1 MPWSWVT
8 GKQKSFRH
16 RGAERHDTSSLH
28 VPNLGE
34 LLDLSITGMR
44 IKVAGKPKMD
54 VKQVLPLIICNQG
67 QCVKVTAQVV
77 WVRKAALTGNE
88 YQVGIRFMDVKP
100 GIAKALDQLARFGC
114 ITPSAGMGAAFTPAE
129 AAGGSPASGA
139 TAAASATT
147 SASTS
152 APPPAAPLI
161 TVEVEDLYANLG
173 LAVGASEDQI
183 RKAYH
188 ELAMKYH
195 PDRSQEAGAEERF
208 RMIAKTYLVLKD
220 PEKRARYD
228 AMLRGQAALHRGDA
242 RVSPEPAPAEEQR
255 MDDMSDLMD
264 ESQRD
269 AA

>member
-16 RGAERHDTSSLH
+16 RGAERHDTSNLH

-34 LLDLSITGMR
+34 LLDLSVTGMR
-44 IKVAGKPKMD
+44 IKVSGKPKMD
-54 VKQVLPLIICNQG
+54 VKQMLPLIICNQG

-77 WVRKAALTGNE
+77 WVRKASLTGSE
-88 YQVGIRFMDVKP
+88 YQVGIRFVDVKP
-100 GIAKALDQLARFGC
+100 GIAKALEQLAKFGC
-114 ITPSAGMGAAFTPAE
+114 ITPNAGMASTFGQSDASSAAH
-129 AAGGSPASGA
+129 
-139 TAAASATT
+139 T
-147 SASTS
+147 SAYTGPATSTAGTS
-152 APPPAAPLI
+152 TQTPPAMPMI

-173 LAVGASEDQI
+173 LEVGASEDDI

-188 ELAMKYH
+188 ALAMKYH
-195 PDRSQEAGAEERF
+195 PDRTQEAGAEERF

-228 AMLRGQAALHRGDA
+228 AMLRGQAALHRSA
-242 RVSPEPAPAEEQR
+242 QSPAPAPAEASQQR
-255 MDDMSDLMD
+255 VDDMSDLMED
-264 ESQRD
+264 TQRD

>member
-77 WVRKAALTGNE
+77 WVRKASLTGNE

-114 ITPSAGMGAAFTPAE
+114 ITPSAGM
-129 AAGGSPASGA
+129 
-139 TAAASATT
+139 AASVMPSETTT
-147 SASTS
+147 SAPAASTS
-152 APPPAAPLI
+152 STASTTSSATASTPPPSAPLI

-195 PDRSQEAGAEERF
+195 PDRSQEAGSEERF

-228 AMLRGQAALHRGDA
+228 AMLRGQAALHRA
-242 RVSPEPAPAEEQR
+242 AATVSPEPAPAQEQR
-255 MDDMSDLMD
+255 VDDMSDLMD